1 MPDRLSPVKGF
12 VRMSWAPAN
21 LYNLFRLSYEPP
33 SHIRDK
39 LSFKRTSLTMF
50 QQKWSSKRL
59 LRAYHGDFIKERKFR
74 RRFLPNGLP
83 ALEAASAS
91 SSARSASTLPDSS
104 NPSTAST
111 SRIPLASLMWREV
124 EARLD
129 VLVFRACFA
138 HSVYEARRL
147 VTQGHVKLN
156 GRVVRGI
163 LSGRRL
169 SDVSPRQ
176 MLTMHSILS
185 PVCHPQT
192 TDPNIL
198 LEPGDLY
205 SVTPKEMYL
214 LRPSDRP
221 FSVQKGKSAGDEQ
234 ADDAEAG
241 EGEGVD
247 VAQAESS
254 ESAEE
259 AVIAKEEGAGAGRD
273 ATSPAGGAEGSTADV
288 STQASADESSAS
300 SAPEATPAP
309 SSSSPSKKNRPTAG
323 ARKQAEL
330 PGLPFTLP
338 DYAAPFIFIPAYLE
352 VSFATCSAVYVR
364 HPTARPGYS
373 EIPSPY
379 EADGEVMRLGWEFYK
394 GVGRRRR
401 NVDDWGDAPSS
412 SSSSLSGAAGR
423 TLSTRSQ
430 GVQGTAS
437 ASASAAAA
445 KVKHVGAG
453 AQYDAKGR
461 RMWTA
466 DWDELKEEQRRTRA
480 VRNGRGRWAHR
491 PV

>member
-156 GRVVRGI
+156 GKVVRGM
-163 LSGRRL
+163 LPGRL

-185 PVCHPQT
+185 RMCHPQT

-221 FSVQKGKSAGDEQ
+221 FSVQKGKGASDEQ
-234 ADDAEAG
+234 ADDAEALDG
-241 EGEGVD
+241 EGEGVEAAETAAAE
-247 VAQAESS
+247 AQAESS
-254 ESAEE
+254 EPAEE
-259 AVIAKEEGAGAGRD
+259 AVKASEDGSDAGKEAA
-273 ATSPAGGAEGSTADV
+273 SSSVEGSEA
-288 STQASADESSAS
+288 AA
-300 SAPEATPAP
+300 EATP
-309 SSSSPSKKNRPTAG
+309 SSPPPSPSPTKKTSRAAD

-401 NVDDWGDAPSS
+401 NVDDWGDVP
-412 SSSSLSGAAGR
+412 SGAAGR

-445 KVKHVGAG
+445 KAKHVGAG